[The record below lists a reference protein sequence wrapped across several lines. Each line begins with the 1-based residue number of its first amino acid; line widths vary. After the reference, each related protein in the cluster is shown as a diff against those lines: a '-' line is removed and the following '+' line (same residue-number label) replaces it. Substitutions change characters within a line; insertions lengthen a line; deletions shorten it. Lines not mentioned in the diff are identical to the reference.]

1 MKRFTV
7 IIAVACIVLVG
18 FQTSKRT
25 NFSGNWKLDLKK
37 SKNLPA
43 SFKNIE
49 KYTFA
54 VTQTTDS
61 LVGVATMAGSGQ
73 NVTLPPM
80 TYLFNGK
87 EEYTEDSLRF
97 VKRWSR
103 AEWATTGT
111 KLIIHKRTVQGA
123 MGKEQKSTQ
132 TDVWELKNLTTLLL
146 TVTQKFE
153 NGDSTHNEQRV
164 FHKVK

>member
-1 MKRFTV
+1 MKRICI
-7 IIAVACIVLVG
+7 IIAVASIVLVG
-18 FQTSKRT
+18 FQMPKRS
-25 NFSGNWKLDLKK
+25 NFSGSWKLDLKK

-49 KYTFA
+49 KYIFV
-54 VTQTTDS
+54 VTQSADS
-61 LVGVATMAGSGQ
+61 LVGVATMVGSGQ
-73 NVTLPPM
+73 EVTLPPM
-80 TYLFNGK
+80 AYVFNGR

-111 KLIIHKRTVQGA
+111 KLIIHKRSIQGA
-123 MGKEQKSTQ
+123 MGHEQKSTQ
-132 TDVWELKNLTTLLL
+132 TDVWELKNLSTLLL

-153 NGDSTHNEQRV
+153 TGDSTHNEQRV
-164 FHKVK
+164 FRKVK